1 MEPRRDDL
9 DLAAELRVLRPAPR
23 QEFVAEMDARAEAG
37 FPRRGRGGGALDRVA
52 ERLRATPPRR
62 FLAPAGACAVAAIA
76 IATAVVTTSQNG
88 QDSLHPNSER
98 LSAAPAQ
105 PDFLEQAAPAPSLK
119 SLTPTESAS
128 AARGDSGAGDTSS
141 TQAGEAAVPLARTR
155 SSDSGPY
162 ASQAGRR
169 EIERSAQMVLG
180 AEPTEVRTA
189 AAKVF
194 DAVHTADG
202 IVLNSAI
209 RDGSAGRAGASF
221 DLLIP
226 SGRLGDTLAA
236 FSSIAEVRSRH
247 EATQDITAPTV
258 GVGERLRDTQATI
271 EGLLGQLAAA
281 ETNGERVAVE
291 AELRAERRQ
300 AAVLRF
306 RLSTLRRRA
315 NFSRVSLRIE
325 TGTPA
330 AADPGGSWG
339 VSDALGDAGHILGV
353 AAGVA
358 IVGFAILV
366 LPALFCLLVWLARRL
381 WVSRDRQRA
390 LSAAAESR

>member
-9 DLAAELRVLRPAPR
+9 DLAAELRALRPAPR
-23 QEFVAEMDARAEAG
+23 AEFAAELDARAEAG
-37 FPRRGRGGGALDRVA
+37 FPRRGRGGGALNRVG
-52 ERLRATPPRR
+52 ERLRAIPPRR

-76 IATAVVTTSQNG
+76 IATAAVTTSQND
-88 QDSLHPNSER
+88 QDSLRLDSGR
-98 LSAAPAQ
+98 LSAVPPRNQ
-105 PDFLEQAAPAPSLK
+105 LDEQSRAVPST
-119 SLTPTESAS
+119 SMPSTQADSAS
-128 AARGDSGAGDTSS
+128 AARGAAS
-141 TQAGEAAVPLARTR
+141 TEFEAAVPQAAEAL
-155 SSDSGPY
+155 SGESGPY
-162 ASQAGRR
+162 ASQAGNRD
-169 EIERSAQMVLG
+169 IERSAQMVLG
-180 AEPTEVRTA
+180 AEPAEIRTA

-194 DAVHTADG
+194 DAVHAADG

-209 RDGSAGRAGASF
+209 RDGSSGRAGASF

-258 GVGERLRDTQATI
+258 GAGERLRDTQATI
-271 EGLLGQLAAA
+271 EGLLAQLAAA
-281 ETNGERVAVE
+281 GTNGERIAVE

-300 AAVLRF
+300 AAVLRS

-330 AADPGGSWG
+330 ATDSGGSWG
-339 VSDALGDAGHILGV
+339 VSDAFGDAGHILGV
-353 AAGVA
+353 AAGIAV
-358 IVGFAILV
+358 VGLAILA
-366 LPALFCLLVWLARRL
+366 LPALVCLLAWLARRL
-381 WVSRDRQRA
+381 WVSRDRRRA
-390 LSAAAESR
+390 LSAAAGSR